1 MTRVVAKSGQKDLV
15 VTSAQPGVLYVSG
28 LPVEKNF
35 FAGLR
40 RKLTTI
46 AQAFETIHG
55 GSGKDEAVHGSSCAV
70 ALPSGSIDYVFTAPP
85 FGANIPYADLSYI
98 NEPCLKTFTDR
109 TYTRLNTAHYYAFP
123 MPPS

>member
-55 GSGKDEAVHGSSCAV
+55 GGGGGSAGSGSPSSCSAPSSSAGSSPA
-70 ALPSGSIDYVFTAPP
+70 PSRSRAACRRADTRRVGLACVRTGGSRWV
-85 FGANIPYADLSYI
+85 
-98 NEPCLKTFTDR
+98 
-109 TYTRLNTAHYYAFP
+109 
-123 MPPS
+123 PSP